1 MATRKGGLGKGLE
14 ALFVENETD
23 EITPST
29 LKIGEIEPNRGQP
42 RHDFDE
48 TALAELADSIRE
60 HGVLQ
65 PLLVRPMPNGKYQIV
80 AGERRWRASRM
91 AGLTELPV
99 IIRDLDEAA
108 AMEVALIENL
118 QRSDLN
124 PMEEAMGYQELM
136 QQHGYTQEQVAKR
149 VGKSRP
155 AVANAVRLLELS
167 EKYVSPNDLT
177 SKVFTKKDGASLLAQ
192 MLFEEATSVHFYV
205 GQSINA
211 AHQGLPIDI
220 TMKLKLVESL
230 AANLK
235 KMGKTVQIDYD

>member
-155 AVANAVRLLELS
+155 AVANAVRRGRVNPLHPAFRPCSVPERRSWTCLC
-167 EKYVSPNDLT
+167 KMRAAPRPPPP
-177 SKVFTKKDGASLLAQ
+177 A
-192 MLFEEATSVHFYV
+192 EA
-205 GQSINA
+205 
-211 AHQGLPIDI
+211 PCR
-220 TMKLKLVESL
+220 
-230 AANLK
+230 
-235 KMGKTVQIDYD
+235 